1 MQIVFGSKNFA
12 NDILYYQR
20 SVDFDKSI
28 NVILQLFYSLWSS
41 PQQGLLLTS
50 LVKNILS
57 FLLLTA
63 IEMSS
68 VAQLI

>member
-1 MQIVFGSKNFA
+1 MQIVFGSKNFD

-50 LVKNILS
+50 LVRNILS

>member
-57 FLLLTA
+57 FLLLIA